1 MTAGRSNL
9 SGNPAVASACLAL
22 LLITLPALAQAPAAR
37 RPDTVDK
44 ICGKFAQD
52 VGKTK
57 EKKGE
62 TVPKT
67 RNLPRTKLELFRAD
81 DSGQCCDGLTRIGGT
96 RTGMTSEFE
105 FKEQLE
111 PGMYWLAFHP
121 GDHNF
126 TILIKYDPNKKPAD
140 TKCSGITYVL
150 EDNGYVWI
158 SRPGD
163 TE

>member
-1 MTAGRSNL
+1 MTAGSSNL
-9 SGNPAVASACLAL
+9 SGNPAIALACFAL
-22 LLITLPALAQAPAAR
+22 FLLTVPSLAQAPAGR
-37 RPDTVDK
+37 KPDTVDK

-67 RNLPRTKLELFRAD
+67 RNLPRTKLELFKAD
-81 DSGQCCDGLTRIGGT
+81 DSGQCCDGLKRIGGT
-96 RTGMTSEFE
+96 RTGLLSEFE
-105 FKEQLE
+105 FKEPLE
-111 PGMYWLAFHP
+111 PGLYWLAFHP

-126 TILIKYDPNKKPAD
+126 TILIKYDPNKKPPD
-140 TKCSGITYVL
+140 GKCSDITYVL

-163 TE
+163 TD

>member
-1 MTAGRSNL
+1 MTVSGGNF
-9 SGNPAVASACLAL
+9 SGNRALAAAWFTL
-22 LLITLPALAQAPAAR
+22 LAIVVPALAQAP
-37 RPDTVDK
+37 
-44 ICGKFAQD
+44 D

-67 RNLPRTKLELFRAD
+67 RNLPRTKLELFKAD
-81 DSGQCCDGLTRIGGT
+81 DSGQCCDGLTRVGGT
-96 RTGMTSEFE
+96 RTGLLSEFE
-105 FKEQLE
+105 FKQPIE

-126 TILIKYDPNKKPAD
+126 TILIKYDPNKKPPD
-140 TKCSGITYVL
+140 GKCSDTTYVL

-163 TE
+163 TD

>member
-1 MTAGRSNL
+1 MSAAGRNL
-9 SGNPAVASACLAL
+9 TGNRAVASACFAL
-22 LLITLPALAQAPAAR
+22 LLMAVPALAQAPAMR
-37 RPDTVDK
+37 KPDTVDK

-52 VGKTK
+52 VGKTR

-67 RNLPRTKLELFRAD
+67 RNLPRTKLELFKAD
-81 DSGQCCDGLTRIGGT
+81 DSGQCCDGLKRIGGT
-96 RTGMTSEFE
+96 RTGMLSEFE
-105 FKEQLE
+105 FKEAIE

-126 TILIKYDPNKKPAD
+126 TILIKYHPSKKPPD
-140 TKCSGITYVL
+140 GKCSDILYVL

-163 TE
+163 TD

>member
-1 MTAGRSNL
+1 MTAL
-9 SGNPAVASACLAL
+9 KGNPSKRPIAAFACLTL
-22 LLITLPALAQAPAAR
+22 LLIVAPALAQAPAALK
-37 RPDTVDK
+37 PDTVDK

-67 RNLPRTKLELFRAD
+67 RNLPRTKLELFKAD
-81 DSGQCCDGLTRIGGT
+81 DSGQCCDGLKRIGGT
-96 RTGMTSEFE
+96 RTGMLSEFE
-105 FKEQLE
+105 FKETLE
-111 PGMYWLAFHP
+111 PGLYWLAFHP

-126 TILIKYDPNKKPAD
+126 IILIKYDPSHKPAD
-140 TKCSGITYVL
+140 GKCSEITYVL

-163 TE
+163 SE

>member
-1 MTAGRSNL
+1 MIASSSNR
-9 SGNPAVASACLAL
+9 SGNPAVASLCFAL
-22 LLITLPALAQAPAAR
+22 LGIAAPSFAQAPAASKA
-37 RPDTVDK
+37 DVVDK
-44 ICGKFAQD
+44 VCGKFAQD

-57 EKKGE
+57 EKHGDE
-62 TVPKT
+62 VPKT
-67 RNLPRTKLELFRAD
+67 RNLPRTKLELFKAD
-81 DSGQCCDGLTRIGGT
+81 DSGRCCEGLIRVGET
-96 RTGMTSEFE
+96 RTGFASEFE
-105 FKEQLE
+105 FKQQLE

-126 TILIKYDPNKKPAD
+126 TILIKYDPQKKPAD

-158 SRPGD
+158 SRPSD

>member
-1 MTAGRSNL
+1 MKASW
-9 SGNPAVASACLAL
+9 SGLRGNRAVVLACFAL
-22 LLITLPALAQAPAAR
+22 LMITIPALAQAPAAR

-52 VGKTK
+52 VGKMK

-67 RNLPRTKLELFRAD
+67 RNLPRTKLELFKAD
-81 DSGQCCDGLTRIGGT
+81 DSGQCCDGLTRVGGT
-96 RTGMTSEFE
+96 RTGMLSEFE
-105 FKEQLE
+105 FKQTIE

-140 TKCSGITYVL
+140 GKCSDITYVL

-163 TE
+163 TD

>member
-1 MTAGRSNL
+1 MTVGRSSISVN
-9 SGNPAVASACLAL
+9 SAVASVCFAL
-22 LLITLPALAQAPAAR
+22 LAIAAPSFAQAPAGR
-37 RPDTVDK
+37 KPDVVDK

-52 VGKTK
+52 EGKTK
-57 EKKGE
+57 EKHGDE
-62 TVPKT
+62 VPKT
-67 RNLPRTKLELFRAD
+67 RNLPRTKLELFKAD
-81 DSGQCCDGLTRIGGT
+81 DSGRCCEGLIRAGET
-96 RTGMTSEFE
+96 RTGLTSEFD
-105 FKEQLE
+105 FKQQLE

-158 SRPGD
+158 SRPSN

>member
-1 MTAGRSNL
+1 MTVSGGNF
-9 SGNPAVASACLAL
+9 SGNRALAAAWFTL
-22 LLITLPALAQAPAAR
+22 LAIVVPALAQTPAAR

-67 RNLPRTKLELFRAD
+67 RNLPRTKLELFKAD
-81 DSGQCCDGLTRIGGT
+81 DSGQCCDGLTRVGGT
-96 RTGMTSEFE
+96 RTGLLSEFE
-105 FKEQLE
+105 FKQPIE

-126 TILIKYDPNKKPAD
+126 TILIKYDPNKKPPD
-140 TKCSGITYVL
+140 GKCSDTTYVL

-163 TE
+163 TD